1 MKRKIIRI
9 DEEKCNGCGQCI
21 PSCAEGALQII
32 NGKAR
37 LITDKLCDGL
47 GACLGDCPQGA
58 LIIEEREADAFDESA
73 VDSHLAGL
81 QAKKETVTN
90 EQPYG
95 CGCPGTHTRVMAT
108 KKQSEPFSADRSS
121 PSELSHWPVQ
131 IRLMNQASAFLKN
144 ADLLITADCV
154 PFAYADFHQK
164 LLKGRVAAV
173 GCPKLDNATYYLEKF
188 TEMFRQNQLNSIT
201 VAYMEVPCCTGLL
214 SIVRQAVR
222 DSSCGLPVKAVKVA
236 MDGTILEQES
246 TAV

>member
-21 PSCAEGALQII
+21 PSCAEGALQIV

-58 LIIEEREADAFDESA
+58 LIIDEREADAFDESA
-73 VDSHLAGL
+73 VDSHLASL
-81 QAKKETVTN
+81 QAKKETATN
-90 EQPYG
+90 EQSFG
-95 CGCPGTHTRVMAT
+95 CGCPGTHTRVMAP
-108 KKQSEPFSADRSS
+108 KKQSGPIRADSS
-121 PSELSHWPVQ
+121 NPSELSHWPVQ
-131 IRLMNQASAFLKN
+131 IRLMNPSSDFLKN

-154 PFAYADFHQK
+154 PFAYADFHRK
-164 LLKGRVAAV
+164 LLRGRVVAV
-173 GCPKLDNATYYLEKF
+173 GCPKLDDATYYMEKL
-188 TEMFRQNQLNSIT
+188 TEIFRQNQLNSIT

-222 DSSCGLPVKAVKVA
+222 ESGCALPVKAVKVA

-246 TAV
+246 ITV